1 LIFLFYEKNVRCDIY
16 SLLPGVGATLISLYI
31 KGIETDLSQKLFV
44 IIGIV
49 FGLYFFYKFFKAI
62 KPLKS

>member
-1 LIFLFYEKNVRCDIY
+1 M
-16 SLLPGVGATLISLYI
+16 

-62 KPLKS
+62 KPSKS